1 MYFFFQVAS
10 SGIATGAIYGLI
22 AVGYSLT
29 FMTTKAL
36 NFALG
41 MWVMLGGML
50 TYSLLVL
57 HGIHPLLV
65 LPAVVVA
72 LFLLGLVAERFTVLP
87 FLRAGS
93 DVWIMSTLAVG
104 LLLIDFAEIIWGRS
118 PTPVPPFL
126 GKEPIYLGA
135 VSILPQQLLIIA
147 AACVTFV
154 GLDLFYRKTL
164 TGKAFRAVAHS
175 GEVSGLMGINTRRV
189 QAVSYATAAALAGFA
204 GFLVVPLTLA
214 EPQLGTVLGLKAF
227 AIAIIAGLAA
237 PRGILICGLAYGA
250 LEALI
255 SGYFYT
261 GIRDI
266 LGLLA
271 DDPRTLSQAR
281 RTVRADGSRSAH
293 EDAAGNV
300 ARRARAG
307 GAGRPAVASC
317 RAPITASSASS
328 SSSTASSP
336 SVSNIL
342 AGYAGQFSLGHA
354 ALMAMGAYTT
364 AILTKALAPL
374 PVLRGHRPP
383 YLARRECRHH
393 RRGRRPA
400 RCSPFRRCACAAPIS
415 PW

>member
-1 MYFFFQVAS
+1 MYFFFQVAL
-10 SGIATGAIYGLI
+10 SGLATGAIYGLI

-57 HGIHPLLV
+57 HGLHPLIV
-65 LPAVVVA
+65 LSAVVVA
-72 LFLLGLVAERFTVLP
+72 LFLLGLIAERLTVQP

-93 DVWIMSTLAVG
+93 DVWVMSTLAVG

-118 PTPVPPFL
+118 PTPVPAFL
-126 GKEPIYLGA
+126 GKDPIYLGA
-135 VSILPQQLLIIA
+135 VSILPQQVLIIA
-147 AACVTFV
+147 AACVTFLA
-154 GLDLFYRKTL
+154 LDLFYRRTL
-164 TGKAFRAVAHS
+164 LGKAFRAVAHS
-175 GEVSGLMGINTRRV
+175 GEVSSLMGINTRRV
-189 QAVSYATAAALAGFA
+189 QAVSYAAAAALAGFA

-266 LGLLA
+266 LGFSLMILVLFLK
-271 DDPRTLSQAR
+271 PEGLF
-281 RTVRADGSRSAH
+281 
-293 EDAAGNV
+293 
-300 ARRARAG
+300 
-307 GAGRPAVASC
+307 GRPIEE
-317 RAPITASSASS
+317 RA
-328 SSSTASSP
+328 
-336 SVSNIL
+336 
-342 AGYAGQFSLGHA
+342 
-354 ALMAMGAYTT
+354 
-364 AILTKALAPL
+364 
-374 PVLRGHRPP
+374 
-383 YLARRECRHH
+383 
-393 RRGRRPA
+393 
-400 RCSPFRRCACAAPIS
+400 
-415 PW
+415 